1 MQQWWGRNALVV
13 AISGAIA
20 LALVIPGPGQW
31 LAGYPLTTPL
41 IMVIFVCQGIG
52 VRTDELRAVRALLGL
67 VIWGALVALVAAP
80 LLCVAAASLAGWT
93 GDARVGFILAGC
105 MGPTLVTGV
114 VIATQANGQR
124 TTAIVLTVVLSLLT
138 VVTIPL
144 TLRWAL
150 GQSVTIDRGGLL
162 LKLVVAI
169 LLPAVAGHVWAVH
182 CPRQTARLAGVVKY
196 LPVILLGTLV
206 YLSLAEQAENLRG
219 LPWRLAAQLLVA
231 ALVVHYGLLALG
243 YCGARWGLR
252 ASEGRSRALAIVTS
266 QKTLPVA
273 VAIWKL
279 AFATQ
284 FPLAILAPIVFHM
297 AQVYADG
304 VLARWWSR
312 QPLPAAE
319 QP

>member
-1 MQQWWGRNALVV
+1 V
-13 AISGAIA
+13 
-20 LALVIPGPGQW
+20 
-31 LAGYPLTTPL
+31 
-41 IMVIFVCQGIG
+41 
-52 VRTDELRAVRALLGL
+52 
-67 VIWGALVALVAAP
+67 
-80 LLCVAAASLAGWT
+80 AGWT

-150 GQSVTIDRGGLL
+150 GQSVKIDQGGLL
-162 LKLVVAI
+162 LKLVVTL

-182 CPRQTARLAGVVKY
+182 YPRQTARLAGVVKY
-196 LPVILLGTLV
+196 LPVGLMGTLV
-206 YLSLAEQAENLRG
+206 YLSLAEQSANLRG
-219 LPWRLAAQLLVA
+219 MSWRLALQLVVA
-231 ALVVHYGLLALG
+231 ALAVHYLLLG
-243 YCGARWGLR
+243 VGYSGARWGLR
-252 ASEGRSRALAIVTS
+252 AGEGRSRALAIVTS

-279 AFATQ
+279 AFAAQ
-284 FPLAILAPIVFHM
+284 FPLAILAPIVFHVT
-297 AQVYADG
+297 QLYADG